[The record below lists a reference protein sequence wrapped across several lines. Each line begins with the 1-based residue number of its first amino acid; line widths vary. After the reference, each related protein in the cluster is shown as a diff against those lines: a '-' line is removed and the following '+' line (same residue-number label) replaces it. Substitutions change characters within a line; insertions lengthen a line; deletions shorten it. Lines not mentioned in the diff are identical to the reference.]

1 MTEVSVVVPYY
12 RDQDGLDRLL
22 AALARQTMPA
32 DRFEVVVAD
41 DGSPQPPRI
50 PDGLAFGVQVVRQPD
65 RGFRA
70 SAARAMGARAA
81 AGRVLAFLDGDML
94 PEPGYL
100 EAACA
105 LPLADPAAVVVGRRR
120 HADPTVAER
129 GWMPGEALPE
139 GAELEE
145 PVWLLDGYRQT
156 TDLRRAD
163 ATSYRFVISAV
174 LTVARQVYAEAGGFD
189 PAFVGYGGE
198 DWELGYRL
206 WRCGAHLRH
215 VREAVAW
222 QFGEDFGGREDPG
235 EARRVKN
242 AEAMTLAA
250 KIAAPTGRGWTLGL
264 GAAPPRGVR
273 RVGVRMLFSAGEND
287 GGGVVSRDAPGDE
300 TAPVDE
306 AAVVLGVDAA
316 LQTFPA
322 AAVTVDVSGSGAA
335 ARGCLED
342 PRVVAVTSAEDEA
355 LAAPA
360 LDEAPDWDVL
370 LHEPLRP
377 AEPGRRPDPRA
388 AAELLLR
395 LERAGVDTVVL
406 TAGGGA
412 DRVREVGRLTGVRG
426 RRAQARGRRARVLT
440 LPVGRLGWAPVGPA
454 PDLEGWWGGW
464 A

>member
-12 RDQDGLDRLL
+12 QDQDGLDRLL
-22 AALARQTMPA
+22 AALAAQTMPA
-32 DRFEVVVAD
+32 ERFEVVVAD
-41 DGSPQPPRI
+41 DGSPEPPRI
-50 PDGLAFGVQVVRQPD
+50 PDGLPFAVQVVRQAD

-70 SAARAMGARAA
+70 SAARALGARTA

-120 HADPTVAER
+120 HADPCVVEG
-129 GWMPGEALPE
+129 GWTPGEELPE
-139 GAELEE
+139 GAELAE
-145 PVWLLDGYRQT
+145 PSWLRDGYAQT
-156 TDLRRAD
+156 KDLRQAD
-163 ATSYRFVISAV
+163 STSYRFVISAV
-174 LTVARQVYAEAGGFD
+174 LTVARQVYEEAGGFD
-189 PAFVGYGGE
+189 PSFVGYGGE

-206 WRCGAHLRH
+206 WRCGARLRH

-222 QFGEDFGGREDPG
+222 QLGEDFGGREDPVA
-235 EARRVKN
+235 ARRVKN

-250 KIAAPTGRGWTLGL
+250 KIAASTGRGWTLGL
-264 GAAPPRGVR
+264 GQPGAGGVR
-273 RVGVRMLFSAGEND
+273 RVGVRIAVRGAGAGDSSEASA
-287 GGGVVSRDAPGDE
+287 ADE
-300 TAPVDE
+300 AAASAAVGE
-306 AAVVLGVDAA
+306 AAVVLGVDAV
-316 LQTFPA
+316 LQAFPA
-322 AAVTVDVSGSGAA
+322 ARVTVDVSGSGAA

-342 PRVVAVTSAEDEA
+342 PRVVAVTSPEDEA
-355 LAAPA
+355 LAVSA

-395 LERAGVDTVVL
+395 LERAGVDTLVL
-406 TAGGGA
+406 TAGGG
-412 DRVREVGRLTGVRG
+412 DDREVGRLTGVRG
-426 RRAQARGRRARVLT
+426 RRAQARGGRARTLT
-440 LPVGRLGWAPVGPA
+440 LPVARLGWAPVGPA

>member
-12 RDQDGLDRLL
+12 EDQEGLNRLL

-32 DRFEVVVAD
+32 QRFEAVIAD
-41 DGSPQPPRI
+41 DGSSRHPRI
-50 PDGLAFGVQVVRQPD
+50 QDGLPFGVRVVRQAD
-65 RGFRA
+65 LGFRA
-70 SAARAMGARAA
+70 SAARALGARAA
-81 AGRVLAFLDGDML
+81 AGRVLAFLDGDMI

-105 LPLADPAAVVVGRRR
+105 LPLADPEAVVVGRRR
-120 HADPTVAER
+120 HVDPSAVESGWAPGAD
-129 GWMPGEALPE
+129 LPA

-145 PVWLLDGYRQT
+145 PAWLIDGYAQT
-156 TDLRRAD
+156 KDLRRAD

-174 LTVARQVYAEAGGFD
+174 LTVAREVYEEAGGFD
-189 PAFVGYGGE
+189 PSFVGYGGE
-198 DWELGYRL
+198 DWELASRL
-206 WRCGAHLRH
+206 WRCGARLRH

-222 QFGEDFGGREDPG
+222 QPGEDFGGREDPVR
-235 EARRVKN
+235 ARRVKN
-242 AEAMTLAA
+242 AEAMTLAG

-264 GAAPPRGVR
+264 GAAGTRGVR
-273 RVGVRMLFSAGEND
+273 RVGVRMLFSPGEND
-287 GGGVVSRDAPGDE
+287 DGGVVSRD
-300 TAPVDE
+300 APVDE

-322 AAVTVDVSGSGAA
+322 APVTVDVSGSGAA
-335 ARGCLED
+335 VRGCLED
-342 PRVVAVTSAEDEA
+342 PRVVAVTSPEGEA

-377 AEPGRRPDPRA
+377 AEAGARPDPRA
-388 AAELLLR
+388 AAALLLR

-406 TAGGGA
+406 TVGGGA

-440 LPVGRLGWAPVGPA
+440 LPVARLGWAPVGPA